1 MQPPTDRASPTL
13 PLATTTAESARAG
26 CACALGRGSLCFD
39 KVVRKCSSFVI
50 VCQAFET
57 SNDRGFLLLGDMTV
71 QQATARMTELLPPE
85 IRKVCPNGL
94 DPRTARL
101 SAGPMLCRSRCAVS
115 APLVRPSLS

>member
-1 MQPPTDRASPTL
+1 MQPPTNRAPPAL
-13 PLATTTAESARAG
+13 PLAATTAESGRAG
-26 CACALGRGSLCFD
+26 CACAFARGSLCFD

-57 SNDRGFLLLGDMTV
+57 REDGAIFLLGGMT
-71 QQATARMTELLPPE
+71 QEQATARMTELLPPE

-94 DPRTARL
+94 DPRTGRL
-101 SAGPMLCRSRCAVS
+101 SEPMLCRSRCAVG